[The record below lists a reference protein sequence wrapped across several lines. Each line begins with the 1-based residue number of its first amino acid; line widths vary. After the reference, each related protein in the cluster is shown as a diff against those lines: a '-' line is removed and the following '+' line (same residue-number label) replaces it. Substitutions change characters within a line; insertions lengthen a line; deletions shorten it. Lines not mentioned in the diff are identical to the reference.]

1 MRSIL
6 RLAAEVGLSLMIIGV
21 PFALGGVHKA
31 TIALACLVA
40 SMTLI
45 ALHLYRRTTKR
56 RLRVTWFGLGLIGL
70 TAYTAFQMVPLP
82 VWLLGLIAPAT
93 AQVLT
98 SSFAGIAG
106 APTGHGW
113 HPISL
118 DAAST
123 FWETIKI
130 GTCALAFIGAHNYL
144 YRPNRRRRMLTLLLG
159 GGVTLVLL
167 GLIGAVVAPR
177 HPLIFYSPTAAGGGQ
192 GLITTSFVNPNHG
205 AAFLSLCLMSAVGLV
220 LAVEDMQKKVMLTI
234 AGVILGTGVF
244 LTLSKGGIMAMSM
257 ALVVF
262 TALLLLTNF
271 LIANSKTSTPPFYLK
286 IFGKNFRH
294 SSETRLSLPLAVI
307 PALVAMVLVVTAWL
321 AYEDV
326 TREFAH
332 MLPDRNGDWS
342 KAGLWPSGL
351 AMVLA
356 NPIVGAGRG
365 AFFTA
370 FPRYLE
376 VDLPNRIASHLEN
389 QYLHLPAELGIPVA
403 LAIFVATGAALWVWF
418 VKGHHG
424 PRPLALV
431 AALLALALH
440 NAIDFSLEILGVALP
455 AAIIAGQ
462 LSAGVTSPR
471 SHMKGDR
478 PKRGRDL
485 LTVARS
491 STALVLAVF
500 MLICLGRAL
509 FAPPP
514 DPWEDDRRLAALVKK
529 KVPLDEFRKAAHA
542 AILRH
547 PADYMPHL
555 ALARYAAAAG
565 KTEAMASLNK
575 AMFLFPRS
583 PQIHLEAARVLR
595 RFGKRRQALLE
606 YRTALEYGAAHIRLL
621 REALPMVRSERD
633 LEILI
638 TPHKP
643 KVHAAMVTE
652 LLKVNRKASKAR
664 VARNLKMA
672 SMVAKK
678 SIARWP
684 NHEASQ
690 TANIEVLLA
699 QGKTGEARAA
709 AEVMIHQNQ
718 TAEAFLLLARAAGA
732 DKGPRAAIAVLVRA
746 QRLLPGRSDHSFA
759 LTHAYIKIKDFE
771 SAAAVVKELQ
781 TYADSTKM
789 LVKTHG
795 LLSHIYKLSGD
806 LHLSRHHAK
815 QVERLRHKK

>member
-1 MRSIL
+1 MIL
-6 RLAAEVGLSLMIIGV
+6 GV
-21 PFALGGVHKA
+21 PFALGGVHKT
-31 TIALACLVA
+31 TIGLACLL
-40 SMTLI
+40 SCLTLI
-45 ALHLYRRTTKR
+45 ALHNYRRATKR
-56 RLRVTWFGLGLIGL
+56 RLRVTWFSLGLIGL

-82 VWLLGLIAPAT
+82 VWLLGIIAPAT
-93 AQVLT
+93 AEVLE

-106 APTGHGW
+106 APAGRGW
-113 HPISL
+113 HSISL
-118 DAAST
+118 DSAST

-130 GTCALAFIGAHNYL
+130 GTCAMAFIAAHNYL
-144 YRPNRRRRMLTLLLG
+144 YRPSRRRRILMLLVG
-159 GGVTLVLL
+159 GGVALVIL

-177 HPLIFYSPTAAGGGQ
+177 HPLIFYSPMAAGGGQ

-205 AAFLSLCLMSAVGLV
+205 AAFLTLCLMSAVGLV
-220 LAVEDMQKKVMLTI
+220 LAVDDLQKKVMLGI
-234 AGVILGTGVF
+234 AGVITGTGIF
-244 LTLSKGGIMAMSM
+244 LSLSRGGIVAMTL
-257 ALVVF
+257 ALMIF
-262 TALLLLTNF
+262 TGLLLLTNF

-286 IFGKNFRH
+286 IFGKSFRH
-294 SSETRLSLPLAVI
+294 SSGTRMSVPLAVI
-307 PALVAMVLVVTAWL
+307 PALVALVLVASAWL

-332 MLPDRNGDWS
+332 LLPDRNGDWS

-356 NPIVGAGRG
+356 NPFVGSGRG

-376 VDLPNRIASHLEN
+376 VDLPNRLASHLEN
-389 QYLHLPAELGIPVA
+389 QYIHLPAELGIPVG
-403 LAIFVATGAALWVWF
+403 LAIFLATAAALWVWF

-431 AALLALALH
+431 AGLLALGLH

-462 LSAGVTSPR
+462 LSAGVTSAR
-471 SHMKGDR
+471 THKKSHR
-478 PKRGRDL
+478 PSRTRTL
-485 LTVARS
+485 LTLARS
-491 STALVLAVF
+491 STALALAAF
-500 MLICLGRAL
+500 MLLCLGRAMV
-509 FAPPP
+509 AAPP

-529 KVPLDEFRKAAHA
+529 KVSLDEFRKAANA

-565 KTEAMASLNK
+565 KSEAMASLNK

-606 YRTALEYGAAHIRLL
+606 YRTALEYGARHIRLL
-621 REALPMVRSERD
+621 REAMPMIRSERD
-633 LEILI
+633 LEILMS
-638 TPHKP
+638 PYKP
-643 KVHAAMVTE
+643 RVHAAMVTE
-652 LLKVNRKASKAR
+652 LLRANRKASKAR

-672 SMVAKK
+672 GLVAQK

-690 TANIEVLLA
+690 TAHIQVLLA
-699 QGKTGEARAA
+699 QGKTGAARSA
-709 AEVMIHQNQ
+709 AEVMIHKSQ
-718 TAEAFLLLARAAGA
+718 TFGAFLLLARAAGA
-732 DKGPRAAIAVLVRA
+732 DKGPRAAIAVLVQA
-746 QRLLPGRSDHSFA
+746 QRLFPGRSDHAFA

-771 SAAAVVKELQ
+771 SAAAVVKGLQ
-781 TYADSTKM
+781 QYADSTKM
-789 LVKTHG
+789 MAKTHG
-795 LLSHIYKLSGD
+795 LLSHIYRLSGD
-806 LHLSRHHAK
+806 HHLSRHHAK
-815 QVERLRHKK
+815 QVERLRQKK